1 MNIEEEFSA
10 LIRLIEAGNVSPKTK
25 KKLEKEKQK
34 KLKQE
39 LKELKRNKAIEESTP
54 KPIPPPL
61 AIQITPSTF
70 RADLKR

>member
-1 MNIEEEFSA
+1 VNIEEEFKT
-10 LIRLIEAGNVSPKTK
+10 LIRLIEAANVSPKTK

-39 LKELKRNKAIEESTP
+39 QKEWRRKKAIEEFTP
-54 KPIPPPL
+54 KPIPPPP